1 MLLLYIL
8 KCTFNLSLLYFKV
21 ECEMPMYSQMCFEN
35 VKSGK
40 VLLELSD
47 ADLEAGLGITNIMH
61 KRKLRLAIEEY
72 RSPANV

>member
-1 MLLLYIL
+1 MNCY
-8 KCTFNLSLLYFKV
+8 YPQV
-21 ECEMPMYSQMCFEN
+21 ECQMPMYSQMCFEN

-47 ADLEAGLGITNIMH
+47 SDLEAGLGITNIMH